1 MVELREPDIAEAA
14 AIAELLN
21 RDIQLRADL
30 RCRDDFSTS
39 AEGVLGTLAEWCQAK
54 RAVSY
59 AILADGVAV
68 GVISLSQIDP
78 MTRAGRIGYWV
89 GSAHRR
95 RGHCQAAFELVLREA
110 RRRGLREVS
119 ASIRRRHLASQRLW
133 ESFGATPEPKPTG
146 HLLYTLSLRSVVSD
160 QTSRD
165 RRP

>member
-78 MTRAGRIGYWV
+78 MTRTGRIGYWV

-95 RGHCQAAFELVLREA
+95 RGYCKAALALVLREA
-110 RRRGLREVS
+110 RRRGLRAVS
-119 ASIRRRHLASQRLW
+119 ASVHRQSLASTRLW
-133 ESFGATPEPKPTG
+133 ENLHAAAEPEPTG
-146 HLLYTLSLRSVVSD
+146 HLLYTLSLRSVD
-160 QTSRD
+160 
-165 RRP
+165 